1 MKKIIPLLLLCLL
14 LAACQNGPAPSG
26 TDTQPQQSTAATTMP
41 TTVPPASTAAPTEPA
56 TVPPASTAAPK
67 NTAENVEKVTAG
79 MTLAQVQDL
88 LGEDCMDVG
97 SGAIIYEWELT
108 NGQFALV
115 HFSRHPGS
123 DELFVTSIT
132 LTDSPFN

>member
-14 LAACQNGPAPSG
+14 LAACQDGPAPSG
-26 TDTQPQQSTAATTMP
+26 TDTQPQQSTAATTIP
-41 TTVPPASTAAPTEPA
+41 T

-67 NTAENVEKVTAG
+67 NTAENAEKVTAG